1 MPKCHQYKLSNLDSD
16 NSDSI
21 STSLEF
27 YDFIKEL
34 LLSNFDIA
42 CTNIYNNIHNDNIHI
57 YRAITVDDD
66 WIEHLQKQGRR
77 LGIYWSYE
85 SNGAITHWGN
95 YNKPKTAFIT
105 AIINQKYVDW
115 KTTLELNT
123 DPVYSEEKEIRLY
136 KNTPIKILDITVL
149 IKINNI
155 SFSKIPVYHI
165 LYIYRYFSISFLILI
180 NNHNKIFLM

>member
-1 MPKCHQYKLSNLDSD
+1 MLYNNLLEYFNNYSLLESSFYDFTNPNTIVTKSYIENFINSDNGSSYLDYFISLYNLDSD

-85 SNGAITHWGN
+85 
-95 YNKPKTAFIT
+95 
-105 AIINQKYVDW
+105 
-115 KTTLELNT
+115 
-123 DPVYSEEKEIRLY
+123 
-136 KNTPIKILDITVL
+136 
-149 IKINNI
+149 
-155 SFSKIPVYHI
+155 
-165 LYIYRYFSISFLILI
+165 
-180 NNHNKIFLM
+180 